1 MSPSHPRYHRESYR
15 QYLASLESRLEN
27 LLGDPKLRHIVDRIA
42 QDGTRAGNLLD
53 LFRLAAL
60 VYLERTSKNFSGQS
74 AKIEAWTDAAFEIIA
89 HLRVC
94 KHKFPLFV
102 FGCEANSDARRIL
115 ILDAISETEKKQKHA
130 LNMQSLHQLVQ
141 SVWNQDDLQ
150 ADRRIDYNEK
160 LNTVFSAFETVPSFA

>member
-15 QYLASLESRLEN
+15 QYLASLESRLET